1 MPRELLPNRR
11 ANFSFTIEF
20 QGERYDVTIGHYRDG
35 RAGEVFI
42 NRILGKAS
50 AKVGTLLDGVCRDSA
65 ILMSIAIQF
74 GTDLSTLS
82 SAITRD
88 EDGAPSTIVGAI
100 VDYLSTQGSP
110 YDGHNDNP
118 RRKPDPSPVD
128 PNGPPIPISPTWGYT
143 VEPNDEHITLTPL
156 VGTTVQTPTPERIT
170 TGSERVW
177 QDVSDRYYDS
187 GGD

>member
-20 QGERYDVTIGHYRDG
+20 QGERYDVTIGHYADG

-65 ILMSIAIQF
+65 ILMSIAIQH
-74 GTDLSTLS
+74 GTDLATLA

-88 EDGAPSTIVGAI
+88 EDDAPSTVVGAI

-118 RRKPDPSPVD
+118 RPRPNPPHEPTDSPDPS
-128 PNGPPIPISPTWGYT
+128 GPSGPRSDSDGEAGVPT
-143 VEPNDEHITLTPL
+143 PA
-156 VGTTVQTPTPERIT
+156 PERIA
-170 TGSERVW
+170 TGRERVW
-177 QDVSDRYYDS
+177 QDISDRYYDS